1 MATRTTVRR
10 WRRNPSL
17 LAGAVILGLL
27 LVVAL
32 VAPLVLSG
40 SAETLTDNARLGPG
54 AEHLLGTDA
63 FGRDVLARALV
74 ATRLTLLMAAAATAA
89 SFVVGV
95 AIGALVHLAPGW
107 LRETCLRLIDS
118 AVAFPSLVLAL
129 VIAAVLGPGTGSAI
143 VAIAVAGVPGFA
155 RLTAN
160 LAATVADKDY
170 VLTARLL
177 GVPGP
182 RILGRHVLPNISGP
196 LLVLLSSS
204 FTLSL
209 LDISSL
215 SFVGLGVQSPQ
226 YDWGRLLNEAL
237 PSIFAQPSVVLA
249 PSIMLIVTGVG
260 AMLLGD
266 GVASLVDPR
275 TRGTAPAVTGAVDAA
290 GSAGPA
296 EESRALQAPDGAGAT
311 AGAEPDGLL
320 TVDGLTVRA
329 GDRTLVDDV
338 SFTIGA
344 GQIVGLVGE
353 SGSGK
358 STIAMAV
365 AGLLP
370 EGVRAH
376 ASRLAL
382 GDLDL
387 LGTPPER
394 RLATEIGIVYQDP
407 IGTFNPALRL
417 GTQLTEVARAHLGT
431 PRRQAT
437 RDMVRALADIH
448 VTEPERRLRQH
459 PHELSGGM
467 LQRASIA
474 SAMTTNPRL
483 LIADEPTT
491 ALDVTV
497 QAEVLRQFRRINR
510 EHGTAMLFISHDIGV
525 VGVLC
530 DTVLVLHGGRVVDR
544 TTGRDLRQGTVT
556 HPYTRALLAATPA
569 AVEAGGTLSAVRW
582 TADARSVDAPAA
594 DAPGVDAPS
603 ADAPG
608 VDAPAAGVLSADVP
622 SADVP
627 LADVPSADV
636 LSADAPVADVLTA
649 DLLGA
654 DASSAPTNRKPLTG
668 TPPKRKPHDGTPPNG
683 APAADPSDT
692 AAGRPPAAEG
702 SR

>member
-1 MATRTTVRR
+1 MATETTLRR

-40 SAETLTDNARLGPG
+40 SAETLTDDARLGPG

-74 ATRLTLLMAAAATAA
+74 ATRLTLLMAAAATAV
-89 SFVVGV
+89 SFVFGV

-129 VIAAVLGPGTGSAI
+129 VIAAVLGPGMGSAI

-177 GVPGP
+177 GVPGL

-237 PSIFAQPSVVLA
+237 PSIFAQPSVVFA

-275 TRGTAPAVTGAVDAA
+275 TRGKAPAPAKAADAA
-290 GSAGPA
+290 GPIVPA
-296 EESRALQAPDGAGAT
+296 PAPEAFQAWDGAGAAACT
-311 AGAEPDGLL
+311 EPDVGLL

-329 GDRTLVDDV
+329 GERTLVDDV

-344 GQIVGLVGE
+344 GQIIGLVGE

-370 EGVRAH
+370 EDVRAN

-417 GTQLTEVARAHLGT
+417 GTQLTEVARVHLGT
-431 PRRQAT
+431 PRRQAA
-437 RDMVRALADIH
+437 RDMVGALADIH

-474 SAMTTNPRL
+474 SAMTTKPRL

-530 DTVLVLHGGRVVDR
+530 DTVLVLHQGRVVDR
-544 TTGRDLRQGTVT
+544 TTGDDLRRGTVT

-582 TADARSVDAPAA
+582 TADAHPAQ
-594 DAPGVDAPS
+594 
-603 ADAPG
+603 
-608 VDAPAAGVLSADVP
+608 
-622 SADVP
+622 
-627 LADVPSADV
+627 
-636 LSADAPVADVLTA
+636 
-649 DLLGA
+649 
-654 DASSAPTNRKPLTG
+654 
-668 TPPKRKPHDGTPPNG
+668 PNG
-683 APAADPSDT
+683 SPSDDLSDKD
-692 AAGRPPAAEG
+692 ADRSPAAEG

>member
-1 MATRTTVRR
+1 MATDTTAHR

-17 LAGAVILGLL
+17 LSGAVILGLL
-27 LVVAL
+27 LLVAL
-32 VAPLVLSG
+32 VAPPLLSG
-40 SAETLTDNARLGPG
+40 SAETLTGDTRLGPG

-129 VIAAVLGPGTGSAI
+129 VIAAVLGPGTVSAI

-177 GVPGP
+177 GVPGL

-215 SFVGLGVQSPQ
+215 SFVGLGVQNPQ

-237 PSIFAQPSVVLA
+237 PSIFAQPSLVLA

-275 TRGTAPAVTGAVDAA
+275 TRGTAPAPAKTADPAGPLAPAQRGAAQAPQASGGAVAVA
-290 GSAGPA
+290 G
-296 EESRALQAPDGAGAT
+296 T
-311 AGAEPDGLL
+311 EPDGLL
-320 TVDGLTVRA
+320 TVAGLTVRA
-329 GDRTLVDDV
+329 GERTLVDDV

-370 EGVRAH
+370 EGVRAN

-417 GTQLTEVARAHLGT
+417 GTQLTEVARVHLGT
-431 PRRQAT
+431 PRRQAAQ
-437 RDMVRALADIH
+437 DMVRALADIH
-448 VTEPERRLRQH
+448 VTEPDRRLRQH

-544 TTGRDLRQGTVT
+544 TTGGDLRRGTVT

-582 TADARSVDAPAA
+582 TADAHAA
-594 DAPGVDAPS
+594 QPGGAPS
-603 ADAPG
+603 D
-608 VDAPAAGVLSADVP
+608 
-622 SADVP
+622 
-627 LADVPSADV
+627 
-636 LSADAPVADVLTA
+636 
-649 DLLGA
+649 DL
-654 DASSAPTNRKPLTG
+654 
-668 TPPKRKPHDGTPPNG
+668 
-683 APAADPSDT
+683 SDT
-692 AAGRPPAAEG
+692 AADRSPAAEG
-702 SR
+702 SH

>member
-1 MATRTTVRR
+1 MAADTSVRR
-10 WRRNPSL
+10 WLRNPSL
-17 LAGAVILGLL
+17 LSGAVILGLL

-32 VAPLVLSG
+32 VTPPLLRS

-54 AEHLLGTDA
+54 AGHLLGTDA

-160 LAATVADKDY
+160 LAATVADKEY

-177 GVPGP
+177 GVPGL

-215 SFVGLGVQSPQ
+215 SFVGLGVQNPQ

-237 PSIFAQPSVVLA
+237 PSIFAQPSLVLA

-275 TRGTAPAVTGAVDAA
+275 TRGTAPAPATAGDAA
-290 GSAGPA
+290 GGAAPA
-296 EESRALQAPDGAGAT
+296 DPAAPAVHA
-311 AGAEPDGLL
+311 APAQDGLL
-320 TVDGLTVRA
+320 TVAGLTVRA

-370 EGVRAH
+370 EGVRAN

-387 LGTPPER
+387 LAAPPAR

-417 GTQLTEVARAHLGT
+417 GAQLTEAARVHLGK
-431 PRRQAT
+431 PRRQAA

-530 DTVLVLHGGRVVDR
+530 DTVLVLHGGQVVDR
-544 TTGRDLRQGTVT
+544 TTGAALRRGTVT

-569 AVEAGGTLSAVRW
+569 AVEAGETLSAVRW
-582 TADARSVDAPAA
+582 TSGAPCAQPDGALSDDHSDDLSEKAA
-594 DAPGVDAPS
+594 D
-603 ADAPG
+603 
-608 VDAPAAGVLSADVP
+608 
-622 SADVP
+622 
-627 LADVPSADV
+627 
-636 LSADAPVADVLTA
+636 
-649 DLLGA
+649 
-654 DASSAPTNRKPLTG
+654 
-668 TPPKRKPHDGTPPNG
+668 
-683 APAADPSDT
+683 
-692 AAGRPPAAEG
+692 RPPAAEG

>member
-1 MATRTTVRR
+1 MSTEATVRR
-10 WRRNPSL
+10 WLRNPSL
-17 LAGAVILGLL
+17 LSGAVILGLL

-32 VAPLVLSG
+32 VAPPLLRG
-40 SAETLTDNARLGPG
+40 PAETLTGNARLGPG
-54 AEHLLGTDA
+54 AGHLLGTDA

-107 LRETCLRLIDS
+107 LRETCLRLVDS

-129 VIAAVLGPGTGSAI
+129 VIAAVLGPGTVSAI

-170 VLTARLL
+170 ILTARLL
-177 GVPGP
+177 GVPGL

-215 SFVGLGVQSPQ
+215 SFVGLGVQDPQ

-266 GVASLVDPR
+266 GVASLLDPR
-275 TRGTAPAVTGAVDAA
+275 TRGTAPAPTGRADAA
-290 GSAGPA
+290 GPA
-296 EESRALQAPDGAGAT
+296 DPAQAPRAFQASGGAGA
-311 AGAEPDGLL
+311 AAVMEPDGLL
-320 TVDGLTVRA
+320 TVAGLTVRA
-329 GDRTLVDDV
+329 GNRTLVDDV

-376 ASRLAL
+376 ASSLAL

-387 LGTPPER
+387 LGTPPQR
-394 RLATEIGIVYQDP
+394 RHATEIGIVYQDP

-417 GTQLTEVARAHLGT
+417 GIQLTEVARVHLRT
-431 PRRQAT
+431 PRRRAAQ
-437 RDMVRALADIH
+437 DMVRALADIH

-544 TTGRDLRQGTVT
+544 TTGGDLRRGTAT

-569 AVEAGGTLSAVRW
+569 AVEAGGTLNAVRW
-582 TADARSVDAPAA
+582 TADAHAA
-594 DAPGVDAPS
+594 QPSGAPS
-603 ADAPG
+603 DDLSDKPAD
-608 VDAPAAGVLSADVP
+608 
-622 SADVP
+622 
-627 LADVPSADV
+627 
-636 LSADAPVADVLTA
+636 
-649 DLLGA
+649 
-654 DASSAPTNRKPLTG
+654 
-668 TPPKRKPHDGTPPNG
+668 
-683 APAADPSDT
+683 
-692 AAGRPPAAEG
+692 RPPAAE
-702 SR
+702 RTR

>member
-1 MATRTTVRR
+1 MQQVVTVGLDGSPASLAAAR
-10 WRRNPSL
+10 WAADEAEKRKLTLRLLHAWPL
-17 LAGAVILGLL
+17 LA
-27 LVVAL
+27 
-32 VAPLVLSG
+32 P
-40 SAETLTDNARLGPG
+40 EPARLPSEIDQNYWAKRLVHTAQAELQTRHPG
-54 AEHLLGTDA
+54 LTVVGSLIAEDAHDALLH
-63 FGRDVLARALV
+63 
-74 ATRLTLLMAAAATAA
+74 AA
-89 SFVVGV
+89 SEV
-95 AIGALVHLAPGW
+95 
-107 LRETCLRLIDS
+107 
-118 AVAFPSLVLAL
+118 
-129 VIAAVLGPGTGSAI
+129 
-143 VAIAVAGVPGFA
+143 
-155 RLTAN
+155 
-160 LAATVADKDY
+160 
-170 VLTARLL
+170 
-177 GVPGP
+177 
-182 RILGRHVLPNISGP
+182 
-196 LLVLLSSS
+196 
-204 FTLSL
+204 
-209 LDISSL
+209 
-215 SFVGLGVQSPQ
+215 
-226 YDWGRLLNEAL
+226 
-237 PSIFAQPSVVLA
+237 
-249 PSIMLIVTGVG
+249 
-260 AMLLGD
+260 
-266 GVASLVDPR
+266 
-275 TRGTAPAVTGAVDAA
+275 
-290 GSAGPA
+290 
-296 EESRALQAPDGAGAT
+296 
-311 AGAEPDGLL
+311 
-320 TVDGLTVRA
+320 GLTVRA

-370 EGVRAH
+370 EGVRAN

-387 LGTPPER
+387 LAAPQAR

-417 GTQLTEVARAHLGT
+417 GAQLTEVARVHLGK
-431 PRRQAT
+431 PRRQAA

-544 TTGRDLRQGTVT
+544 TTGADLRRGTVT

-569 AVEAGGTLSAVRW
+569 AVEAGETLSAVRW
-582 TADARSVDAPAA
+582 TADAPCAQPDGALSDDLSDDLSDRLSDDLSDRAA
-594 DAPGVDAPS
+594 D
-603 ADAPG
+603 
-608 VDAPAAGVLSADVP
+608 
-622 SADVP
+622 
-627 LADVPSADV
+627 
-636 LSADAPVADVLTA
+636 
-649 DLLGA
+649 
-654 DASSAPTNRKPLTG
+654 
-668 TPPKRKPHDGTPPNG
+668 
-683 APAADPSDT
+683 
-692 AAGRPPAAEG
+692 RPPAAEG

>member
-1 MATRTTVRR
+1 MQ
-10 WRRNPSL
+10 N
-17 LAGAVILGLL
+17 
-27 LVVAL
+27 
-32 VAPLVLSG
+32 
-40 SAETLTDNARLGPG
+40 
-54 AEHLLGTDA
+54 
-63 FGRDVLARALV
+63 
-74 ATRLTLLMAAAATAA
+74 
-89 SFVVGV
+89 
-95 AIGALVHLAPGW
+95 
-107 LRETCLRLIDS
+107 
-118 AVAFPSLVLAL
+118 
-129 VIAAVLGPGTGSAI
+129 
-143 VAIAVAGVPGFA
+143 
-155 RLTAN
+155 
-160 LAATVADKDY
+160 
-170 VLTARLL
+170 
-177 GVPGP
+177 
-182 RILGRHVLPNISGP
+182 
-196 LLVLLSSS
+196 
-204 FTLSL
+204 
-209 LDISSL
+209 
-215 SFVGLGVQSPQ
+215 PQ

-275 TRGTAPAVTGAVDAA
+275 TRGTAPAPARTADAA
-290 GSAGPA
+290 VPA
-296 EESRALQAPDGAGAT
+296 APAQVTQVPQALQASGGAGAAAET
-311 AGAEPDGLL
+311 EPDGLL
-320 TVDGLTVRA
+320 TVAGLTVRA

-344 GQIVGLVGE
+344 GEIVGLVGE

-370 EGVRAH
+370 EGVRAN

-382 GDLDL
+382 DDLDL

-417 GTQLTEVARAHLGT
+417 GTQLTEVARVHLGT
-431 PRRQAT
+431 PRRQAAQ
-437 RDMVRALADIH
+437 DMVRALADIH

-544 TTGRDLRQGTVT
+544 TTGGDLRRGTVT

-569 AVEAGGTLSAVRW
+569 AVEAGGPLSTVRSTAGTLSTVRW
-582 TADARSVDAPAA
+582 TADA
-594 DAPGVDAPS
+594 PS
-603 ADAPG
+603 AQ
-608 VDAPAAGVLSADVP
+608 
-622 SADVP
+622 
-627 LADVPSADV
+627 
-636 LSADAPVADVLTA
+636 
-649 DLLGA
+649 
-654 DASSAPTNRKPLTG
+654 
-668 TPPKRKPHDGTPPNG
+668 PNG
-683 APAADPSDT
+683 APPPSPQPSGSPSDDLSDQV
-692 AAGRPPAAEG
+692 ADRPPAAEG

>member
-1 MATRTTVRR
+1 MATDATVRR

-17 LAGAVILGLL
+17 LSGAVILGLL

-32 VAPLVLSG
+32 VAPLLLSG
-40 SAETLTDNARLGPG
+40 SAETLTDDARLGPG

-89 SFVVGV
+89 SFVAGV

-129 VIAAVLGPGTGSAI
+129 VIAAVLGPGMGSAI

-177 GVPGP
+177 GVPGL

-215 SFVGLGVQSPQ
+215 SFVGLGVQNPQ

-275 TRGTAPAVTGAVDAA
+275 TRGTAPAPAKTAEA
-290 GSAGPA
+290 AGPA
-296 EESRALQAPDGAGAT
+296 APAQDGAAQASLASGGAGAAT
-311 AGAEPDGLL
+311 GTGQDGLL
-320 TVDGLTVRA
+320 TVAGLTVRA

-370 EGVRAH
+370 EGVRAN

-417 GTQLTEVARAHLGT
+417 GTQLTEVARVHLGT
-431 PRRQAT
+431 PRRQAAQ
-437 RDMVRALADIH
+437 DMVRALADIH
-448 VTEPERRLRQH
+448 VTEPDRRLRQH

-544 TTGRDLRQGTVT
+544 TTGGDLRRGTVT

-582 TADARSVDAPAA
+582 TADAHAAQPSGAPSDDLSDKAA
-594 DAPGVDAPS
+594 D
-603 ADAPG
+603 
-608 VDAPAAGVLSADVP
+608 
-622 SADVP
+622 
-627 LADVPSADV
+627 
-636 LSADAPVADVLTA
+636 
-649 DLLGA
+649 
-654 DASSAPTNRKPLTG
+654 
-668 TPPKRKPHDGTPPNG
+668 
-683 APAADPSDT
+683 
-692 AAGRPPAAEG
+692 RPPAAEG

>member
-1 MATRTTVRR
+1 MATDTTVRR

-27 LVVAL
+27 VVVAL
-32 VAPLVLSG
+32 VAPPLLSG
-40 SAETLTDNARLGPG
+40 SAETLTDDARLGPG

-89 SFVVGV
+89 SFVVGI
-95 AIGALVHLAPGW
+95 AIGALVHLAPRW

-182 RILGRHVLPNISGP
+182 RILTRHVLPNISGP

-275 TRGTAPAVTGAVDAA
+275 TRGTAPAATGATGAADAA
-290 GSAGPA
+290 APA
-296 EESRALQAPDGAGAT
+296 TPAKESRAVRAPDGAGAT
-311 AGAEPDGLL
+311 AGTEPDGLL

-344 GQIVGLVGE
+344 GRIVGLVGE

-387 LGTPPER
+387 LGTPPGR

-417 GTQLTEVARAHLGT
+417 GAQLTEVARTHLGT
-431 PRRQAT
+431 SRRQAR
-437 RDMVRALADIH
+437 RDMARALADIH

-544 TTGRDLRQGTVT
+544 TTGADLRRGTVT

-569 AVEAGGTLSAVRW
+569 AVEAGATLSAVRW
-582 TADARSVDAPAA
+582 TADDTTPAQPDGAPL
-594 DAPGVDAPS
+594 DGT
-603 ADAPG
+603 
-608 VDAPAAGVLSADVP
+608 
-622 SADVP
+622 P
-627 LADVPSADV
+627 LD
-636 LSADAPVADVLTA
+636 
-649 DLLGA
+649 G
-654 DASSAPTNRKPLTG
+654 KPLDG
-668 TPPKRKPHDGTPPNG
+668 KPLDGTPPDGVSLDG
-683 APAADPSDT
+683 APSRGTQPGKAPLAAMPLDAAPLDGMPPHGTPPDDLSDT

>member
-1 MATRTTVRR
+1 MATDPTVRR
-10 WRRNPSL
+10 WHRNPSL
-17 LAGAVILGLL
+17 LSGAVILGLL

-32 VAPLVLSG
+32 VAPLLLSG
-40 SAETLTDNARLGPG
+40 SAETLTGDARLGPG
-54 AEHLLGTDA
+54 AGHLLGTDA

-129 VIAAVLGPGTGSAI
+129 VIAAVLGPGTVSAI

-215 SFVGLGVQSPQ
+215 SFVGLGVQNPQ

-237 PSIFAQPSVVLA
+237 PSIFAQPSLVLA

-275 TRGTAPAVTGAVDAA
+275 TRGAAPASAKTPNA
-290 GSAGPA
+290 AGPA
-296 EESRALQAPDGAGAT
+296 APAQVPQASGGAGT
-311 AGAEPDGLL
+311 AAGMEPDGLL
-320 TVDGLTVRA
+320 TVAGLTVRA

-344 GQIVGLVGE
+344 GRIVGLVGE

-358 STIAMAV
+358 STIAMAI

-370 EGVRAH
+370 EGVRAN
-376 ASRLAL
+376 ASHLAL

-394 RLATEIGIVYQDP
+394 RLATEIGVVYQDP

-417 GTQLTEVARAHLGT
+417 GTQLTEVARVHLGT
-431 PRRQAT
+431 PRRQAAQ
-437 RDMVRALADIH
+437 DMVRSLAEIH

-544 TTGRDLRQGTVT
+544 TTGGDLRRGTVT

-569 AVEAGGTLSAVRW
+569 AVEAGGTLNAVRW
-582 TADARSVDAPAA
+582 TAHAHAAQPSGAPPDDLSDKAA
-594 DAPGVDAPS
+594 D
-603 ADAPG
+603 
-608 VDAPAAGVLSADVP
+608 
-622 SADVP
+622 
-627 LADVPSADV
+627 
-636 LSADAPVADVLTA
+636 
-649 DLLGA
+649 
-654 DASSAPTNRKPLTG
+654 
-668 TPPKRKPHDGTPPNG
+668 
-683 APAADPSDT
+683 
-692 AAGRPPAAEG
+692 RPPAAEG

>member
-1 MATRTTVRR
+1 MATDTAVRQ

-17 LAGAVILGLL
+17 LSGAAILGLL
-27 LVVAL
+27 IVVAL
-32 VAPLVLSG
+32 VAPPLLSG
-40 SAETLTDNARLGPG
+40 SAETLTDDARLGPG
-54 AEHLLGTDA
+54 AGHLLGTDA

-177 GVPGP
+177 GVPGL

-237 PSIFAQPSVVLA
+237 PSIFAQPSIVLA

-275 TRGTAPAVTGAVDAA
+275 TRGTAPAPARTADAA
-290 GSAGPA
+290 GPA
-296 EESRALQAPDGAGAT
+296 APAQDGAAQAPQALQASGGAGAASGT
-311 AGAEPDGLL
+311 EPDGLL
-320 TVDGLTVRA
+320 TVAGLTVRA

-370 EGVRAH
+370 EGVRAN

-417 GTQLTEVARAHLGT
+417 GTQLTEVARVHLGT
-431 PRRQAT
+431 PRRQAAQ
-437 RDMVRALADIH
+437 DMVRALADIH
-448 VTEPERRLRQH
+448 VTEPGRRLRQH

-544 TTGRDLRQGTVT
+544 TTGGDLRRGTVT

-582 TADARSVDAPAA
+582 TADADAAQPS
-594 DAPGVDAPS
+594 GAPS
-603 ADAPG
+603 D
-608 VDAPAAGVLSADVP
+608 
-622 SADVP
+622 
-627 LADVPSADV
+627 
-636 LSADAPVADVLTA
+636 
-649 DLLGA
+649 DL
-654 DASSAPTNRKPLTG
+654 
-668 TPPKRKPHDGTPPNG
+668 
-683 APAADPSDT
+683 SDT
-692 AAGRPPAAEG
+692 AADRPPAAEG

>member
-1 MATRTTVRR
+1 MATDASVRP

-17 LAGAVILGLL
+17 LSGAVILGLL

-32 VAPLVLSG
+32 VAPPLLSG
-40 SAETLTDNARLGPG
+40 SAETLTDDARLGPG
-54 AEHLLGTDA
+54 ADHLLGTDA

-95 AIGALVHLAPGW
+95 ALGALVHLAPGW

-129 VIAAVLGPGTGSAI
+129 VIAAVLGPGMGSAI

-177 GVPGP
+177 GVPGL

-237 PSIFAQPSVVLA
+237 PSIFAQPSLVLA
-249 PSIMLIVTGVG
+249 PSIMLIITGVG

-275 TRGTAPAVTGAVDAA
+275 TRGTAPAPVKTADAA
-290 GSAGPA
+290 GPA
-296 EESRALQAPDGAGAT
+296 APAQALQASGGAGAA
-311 AGAEPDGLL
+311 AGTEPDGLL
-320 TVDGLTVRA
+320 TVAGLTVRA

-417 GTQLTEVARAHLGT
+417 GTQLTEVARVHLGT
-431 PRRQAT
+431 PRRQAAQ
-437 RDMVRALADIH
+437 DMVRALADIH
-448 VTEPERRLRQH
+448 VTEPDRRLRQH

-544 TTGRDLRQGTVT
+544 TTGGDLRRGTVT

-582 TADARSVDAPAA
+582 TADAHEVQPSGAPSDDLSDKAA
-594 DAPGVDAPS
+594 D
-603 ADAPG
+603 
-608 VDAPAAGVLSADVP
+608 
-622 SADVP
+622 
-627 LADVPSADV
+627 
-636 LSADAPVADVLTA
+636 
-649 DLLGA
+649 
-654 DASSAPTNRKPLTG
+654 
-668 TPPKRKPHDGTPPNG
+668 
-683 APAADPSDT
+683 
-692 AAGRPPAAEG
+692 RPPAAEG

>member
-1 MATRTTVRR
+1 MATDTTAHR

-17 LAGAVILGLL
+17 LSGAVILGLL
-27 LVVAL
+27 LLVAL
-32 VAPLVLSG
+32 VAPPLLSG
-40 SAETLTDNARLGPG
+40 SAETLTGDTRLGPG

-129 VIAAVLGPGTGSAI
+129 VIAAVLGPGTVSAI

-177 GVPGP
+177 GVPGL

-215 SFVGLGVQSPQ
+215 SFVGLGVQNPQ

-237 PSIFAQPSVVLA
+237 PSIFAQPSLVLA

-275 TRGTAPAVTGAVDAA
+275 IRGTAPAPAKTADPAGPLAPAQHGAAQEPQASGGAVTVA
-290 GSAGPA
+290 G
-296 EESRALQAPDGAGAT
+296 T
-311 AGAEPDGLL
+311 EPDGLL
-320 TVDGLTVRA
+320 TVAGLTVRA
-329 GDRTLVDDV
+329 GERTLVDDV

-370 EGVRAH
+370 EGVRAN

-417 GTQLTEVARAHLGT
+417 GTQLTEVARVHLGT
-431 PRRQAT
+431 PRRQAAQ
-437 RDMVRALADIH
+437 DMVRALADIH
-448 VTEPERRLRQH
+448 VTEPDRRLRQH

-544 TTGRDLRQGTVT
+544 TTGGDLRRGTVT

-582 TADARSVDAPAA
+582 TADAHAA
-594 DAPGVDAPS
+594 QPGGAPS
-603 ADAPG
+603 D
-608 VDAPAAGVLSADVP
+608 
-622 SADVP
+622 
-627 LADVPSADV
+627 
-636 LSADAPVADVLTA
+636 
-649 DLLGA
+649 DL
-654 DASSAPTNRKPLTG
+654 
-668 TPPKRKPHDGTPPNG
+668 
-683 APAADPSDT
+683 SDT
-692 AAGRPPAAEG
+692 AADRSPAAEG
-702 SR
+702 SH

>member
-1 MATRTTVRR
+1 MATDATVRR
-10 WRRNPSL
+10 RRRNPSL
-17 LAGAVILGLL
+17 MAGAVILGLL

-32 VAPLVLSG
+32 VAPPLLSG
-40 SAETLTDNARLGPG
+40 SAETLTGNARLGPS

-89 SFVVGV
+89 SFIVGV

-107 LRETCLRLIDS
+107 LREICLRLIDS

-143 VAIAVAGVPGFA
+143 AAIAVAGVPGFA

-177 GVPGP
+177 GVPGL

-196 LLVLLSSS
+196 LLVLLGSS

-237 PSIFAQPSVVLA
+237 PSIFAQPSVVLG

-266 GVASLVDPR
+266 GVAALVDPR
-275 TRGTAPAVTGAVDAA
+275 TRGTAPAPAKTADAA
-290 GSAGPA
+290 GPA
-296 EESRALQAPDGAGAT
+296 APAAPAQASQVVQASGGAGAA
-311 AGAEPDGLL
+311 AGTEPDGLL
-320 TVDGLTVRA
+320 TLAGLTVRA

-344 GQIVGLVGE
+344 GRIVGLVGE

-370 EGVRAH
+370 DGLRAN

-387 LGTPPER
+387 LGAPPER

-417 GTQLTEVARAHLGT
+417 GTQLTEVARVHLGT
-431 PRRQAT
+431 PRRRAAQ
-437 RDMVRALADIH
+437 DMVRALADIH

-544 TTGRDLRQGTVT
+544 TTGDDLRRGTVT

-582 TADARSVDAPAA
+582 TADEHAA
-594 DAPGVDAPS
+594 Q
-603 ADAPG
+603 
-608 VDAPAAGVLSADVP
+608 
-622 SADVP
+622 
-627 LADVPSADV
+627 
-636 LSADAPVADVLTA
+636 
-649 DLLGA
+649 
-654 DASSAPTNRKPLTG
+654 
-668 TPPKRKPHDGTPPNG
+668 PNG
-683 APAADPSDT
+683 APSHDLSDKAAD
-692 AAGRPPAAEG
+692 RPPAAEG

>member
-1 MATRTTVRR
+1 MATDTTVRR
-10 WRRNPSL
+10 RRRNPSL

-27 LVVAL
+27 VVVAL
-32 VAPLVLSG
+32 VAPLLLSG
-40 SAETLTDNARLGPG
+40 SAETLTDDARLGPG

-177 GVPGP
+177 GVPGL

-196 LLVLLSSS
+196 LLVLLGSS

-275 TRGTAPAVTGAVDAA
+275 TRGAAPAPARMAGA
-290 GSAGPA
+290 AGPA
-296 EESRALQAPDGAGAT
+296 DPAQDGAAQASSASGGAGAA
-311 AGAEPDGLL
+311 AGTESDGLL
-320 TVDGLTVRA
+320 TVAGLTVRA

-344 GQIVGLVGE
+344 GRIVGLVGE

-370 EGVRAH
+370 DGLQAN

-387 LGTPPER
+387 LGTAPER
-394 RLATEIGIVYQDP
+394 RLATEVGIVYQDP

-417 GTQLTEVARAHLGT
+417 GTQLTEVTRVHLGT
-431 PRRQAT
+431 PRRRAAQ
-437 RDMVRALADIH
+437 DMVRALADIH

-544 TTGRDLRQGTVT
+544 TTGDDLRRGTVT

-582 TADARSVDAPAA
+582 TADAHAAQPSGAPSYDLSDKAA
-594 DAPGVDAPS
+594 D
-603 ADAPG
+603 
-608 VDAPAAGVLSADVP
+608 
-622 SADVP
+622 
-627 LADVPSADV
+627 
-636 LSADAPVADVLTA
+636 
-649 DLLGA
+649 
-654 DASSAPTNRKPLTG
+654 
-668 TPPKRKPHDGTPPNG
+668 
-683 APAADPSDT
+683 
-692 AAGRPPAAEG
+692 RPPAAEG

>member
-1 MATRTTVRR
+1 MATDTTVRPPAPG

-17 LAGAVILGLL
+17 LSGAVILGLL

-32 VAPLVLSG
+32 VAPPLLSG
-40 SAETLTDNARLGPG
+40 SAETLTDDARLGPG

-74 ATRLTLLMAAAATAA
+74 ATRLTLLMAAVATAA
-89 SFVVGV
+89 SFVAGV

-129 VIAAVLGPGTGSAI
+129 VIAAVLGPGTVSAI

-209 LDISSL
+209 LDLSSL

-275 TRGTAPAVTGAVDAA
+275 TRGTTRDTTPAPPKTAEAAAPAAQDGAV
-290 GSAGPA
+290 
-296 EESRALQAPDGAGAT
+296 QAPLASGGAGA
-311 AGAEPDGLL
+311 AADAQPDGLL
-320 TVDGLTVRA
+320 TVAGLTVRA

-370 EGVRAH
+370 EGVRVD

-417 GTQLTEVARAHLGT
+417 GTQLTEVARVHLGT
-431 PRRQAT
+431 PRRQAAQ
-437 RDMVRALADIH
+437 DMVRALADIH
-448 VTEPERRLRQH
+448 VTEPDRRLRQH

-544 TTGRDLRQGTVT
+544 TTGADLRRGTVT

-569 AVEAGGTLSAVRW
+569 VVEAGGTLSAVRW
-582 TADARSVDAPAA
+582 TADAHAAQPSGEPSPSDDLSDKAA
-594 DAPGVDAPS
+594 D
-603 ADAPG
+603 
-608 VDAPAAGVLSADVP
+608 
-622 SADVP
+622 
-627 LADVPSADV
+627 
-636 LSADAPVADVLTA
+636 
-649 DLLGA
+649 
-654 DASSAPTNRKPLTG
+654 
-668 TPPKRKPHDGTPPNG
+668 
-683 APAADPSDT
+683 
-692 AAGRPPAAEG
+692 RPPAAEG

>member
-1 MATRTTVRR
+1 MATDTTVRR

-17 LAGAVILGLL
+17 LSGAVILGLL

-32 VAPLVLSG
+32 VAPLLLSG
-40 SAETLTDNARLGPG
+40 SAETLTDDARLGPG
-54 AEHLLGTDA
+54 AAHLLGTDA

-95 AIGALVHLAPGW
+95 ALGALVHLAPGW
-107 LRETCLRLIDS
+107 LRETSLRLIDS

-177 GVPGP
+177 GVPGL

-215 SFVGLGVQSPQ
+215 SFVGLGVQNPQ

-237 PSIFAQPSVVLA
+237 PSIFAQPSLVLA

-275 TRGTAPAVTGAVDAA
+275 TRGTAPASTGTADTADTAA
-290 GSAGPA
+290 TAAPV
-296 EESRALQAPDGAGAT
+296 RALQASGVTGAGAG
-311 AGAEPDGLL
+311 AGAGTEPDGLL
-320 TVDGLTVRA
+320 TVAGLTVRA

-344 GQIVGLVGE
+344 GRIVGLVGE

-370 EGVRAH
+370 EGVRAN
-376 ASRLAL
+376 AARLSL
-382 GDLDL
+382 DDLDL

-417 GTQLTEVARAHLGT
+417 GTQLTEVARVHQGT
-431 PRRQAT
+431 PRRQAA

-544 TTGRDLRQGTVT
+544 TTGADLRRGTVT

-582 TADARSVDAPAA
+582 AA
-594 DAPGVDAPS
+594 DAQ
-603 ADAPG
+603 
-608 VDAPAAGVLSADVP
+608 AAQP
-622 SADVP
+622 
-627 LADVPSADV
+627 
-636 LSADAPVADVLTA
+636 
-649 DLLGA
+649 
-654 DASSAPTNRKPLTG
+654 NQ
-668 TPPKRKPHDGTPPNG
+668 TPPDDLFDK
-683 APAADPSDT
+683 AAD
-692 AAGRPPAAEG
+692 RPPAAEG

>member
-1 MATRTTVRR
+1 MATDTTARR
-10 WRRNPSL
+10 RRRNPSL
-17 LAGAVILGLL
+17 LSGAVILGLL

-32 VAPLVLSG
+32 VAPPLLSG
-40 SAETLTDNARLGPG
+40 SAETLTDDARLGPG
-54 AEHLLGTDA
+54 AGHLLGTDA

-74 ATRLTLLMAAAATAA
+74 ATRLTLFMAAVATAA

-129 VIAAVLGPGTGSAI
+129 VIAAVLGPGTVSAI

-177 GVPGP
+177 GVPGL

-237 PSIFAQPSVVLA
+237 PSIFAQPSLVLA

-275 TRGTAPAVTGAVDAA
+275 TRGAAPAPAGTADAA
-290 GSAGPA
+290 VPAAPAPAPAHQALQASGGAGPA
-296 EESRALQAPDGAGAT
+296 AGT
-311 AGAEPDGLL
+311 EPDGLL
-320 TVDGLTVRA
+320 TVAGLTVRA

-370 EGVRAH
+370 EGVRAN

-387 LGTPPER
+387 LGTPPEQ

-417 GTQLTEVARAHLGT
+417 GTQLTEVARVHLGT
-431 PRRQAT
+431 PRRQAA

-448 VTEPERRLRQH
+448 VTEPDRRLRQH

-544 TTGRDLRQGTVT
+544 TTGGDLRRGTVT

-569 AVEAGGTLSAVRW
+569 AVEAGETLSAVRW
-582 TADARSVDAPAA
+582 TADAHAAQPSGAPSDDLFDKAA
-594 DAPGVDAPS
+594 D
-603 ADAPG
+603 
-608 VDAPAAGVLSADVP
+608 
-622 SADVP
+622 
-627 LADVPSADV
+627 
-636 LSADAPVADVLTA
+636 
-649 DLLGA
+649 
-654 DASSAPTNRKPLTG
+654 
-668 TPPKRKPHDGTPPNG
+668 
-683 APAADPSDT
+683 
-692 AAGRPPAAEG
+692 RPPAAEG

>member
-1 MATRTTVRR
+1 MATDTTARR

-17 LAGAVILGLL
+17 LSGAVILGLL
-27 LVVAL
+27 LLVAL
-32 VAPLVLSG
+32 VAPPLLSG
-40 SAETLTDNARLGPG
+40 SAETLTGDTRLGPG
-54 AEHLLGTDA
+54 AQHLLGTDA

-89 SFVVGV
+89 SFVLGV

-129 VIAAVLGPGTGSAI
+129 VIAAVLGPGMGSAI

-177 GVPGP
+177 GVPGL

-215 SFVGLGVQSPQ
+215 SFVGLGVQNPQ

-237 PSIFAQPSVVLA
+237 PSIFAQPSLVLA

-275 TRGTAPAVTGAVDAA
+275 TRGTAPAPARTADPAGPGAPAQDGAV
-290 GSAGPA
+290 
-296 EESRALQAPDGAGAT
+296 QAPQAPGGAVAV
-311 AGAEPDGLL
+311 AGTEPDGLL
-320 TVDGLTVRA
+320 TVAGLTVRA
-329 GDRTLVDDV
+329 GERTLVDDV

-370 EGVRAH
+370 EGVQAN

-387 LGTPPER
+387 LATPPER
-394 RLATEIGIVYQDP
+394 RLATDIGIVYQDP

-417 GTQLTEVARAHLGT
+417 GTQLTEVARVHLGT
-431 PRRQAT
+431 PRRQAAQ
-437 RDMVRALADIH
+437 DMVRALADIH
-448 VTEPERRLRQH
+448 VTEPDRRLRQH

-544 TTGRDLRQGTVT
+544 TTGGDLRRGTVT

-582 TADARSVDAPAA
+582 TAGAHVAQ
-594 DAPGVDAPS
+594 PG
-603 ADAPG
+603 
-608 VDAPAAGVLSADVP
+608 
-622 SADVP
+622 
-627 LADVPSADV
+627 
-636 LSADAPVADVLTA
+636 
-649 DLLGA
+649 
-654 DASSAPTNRKPLTG
+654 G
-668 TPPKRKPHDGTPPNG
+668 TPSDDH
-683 APAADPSDT
+683 SDT
-692 AAGRPPAAEG
+692 PADRSPAAEG
-702 SR
+702 SH

>member
-1 MATRTTVRR
+1 MATDATVRR
-10 WRRNPSL
+10 RRRNPSL
-17 LAGAVILGLL
+17 LSGAVIVGLL

-32 VAPLVLSG
+32 VAPPLLSG
-40 SAETLTDNARLGPG
+40 SAETLTGDARLGPG
-54 AEHLLGTDA
+54 AGHLLGTDA

-95 AIGALVHLAPGW
+95 AIGTLVHLAPGW

-129 VIAAVLGPGTGSAI
+129 VIAAVLGPGTVPAI

-177 GVPGP
+177 GVPGL

-215 SFVGLGVQSPQ
+215 SFVGLGVQNPQ

-275 TRGTAPAVTGAVDAA
+275 TRGTAPASTGTADAA
-290 GSAGPA
+290 GPA
-296 EESRALQAPDGAGAT
+296 DPAQAPRALQAPGGAGT
-311 AGAEPDGLL
+311 AADTETDGLL
-320 TVDGLTVRA
+320 TVAGLTVRA

-370 EGVRAH
+370 EGVRAN

-407 IGTFNPALRL
+407 IGTFNPALKL
-417 GTQLTEVARAHLGT
+417 GTQLTEVARVHLRT
-431 PRRQAT
+431 PRRRAAQ
-437 RDMVRALADIH
+437 DMVRALADIH

-510 EHGTAMLFISHDIGV
+510 EHDTAMLFISHDIGV

-544 TTGRDLRQGTVT
+544 TTGGDLRRGTVT

-582 TADARSVDAPAA
+582 TADAHAA
-594 DAPGVDAPS
+594 QP
-603 ADAPG
+603 
-608 VDAPAAGVLSADVP
+608 
-622 SADVP
+622 
-627 LADVPSADV
+627 
-636 LSADAPVADVLTA
+636 
-649 DLLGA
+649 
-654 DASSAPTNRKPLTG
+654 NG
-668 TPPKRKPHDGTPPNG
+668 TPPDDLSDK
-683 APAADPSDT
+683 AAD
-692 AAGRPPAAEG
+692 RPPAAEG

>member
-1 MATRTTVRR
+1 MATDTTARR

-17 LAGAVILGLL
+17 LSGAVILGLL
-27 LVVAL
+27 LLVAL
-32 VAPLVLSG
+32 VTPPLLSG
-40 SAETLTDNARLGPG
+40 SAETLTGDTRLGPG

-107 LRETCLRLIDS
+107 LREICLRLIDS

-129 VIAAVLGPGTGSAI
+129 VIAAVLGPGMGSAI

-177 GVPGP
+177 GVPGL

-215 SFVGLGVQSPQ
+215 SFVGLGVQNPQ

-237 PSIFAQPSVVLA
+237 PSIFAQPSLVLA

-275 TRGTAPAVTGAVDAA
+275 TRGTAPAPARTADPAGPFAPAQHGAAQAPQASGGAVAVA
-290 GSAGPA
+290 G
-296 EESRALQAPDGAGAT
+296 T
-311 AGAEPDGLL
+311 EPDGLL
-320 TVDGLTVRA
+320 TVAGLTVRA
-329 GDRTLVDDV
+329 GERTLVDDV

-370 EGVRAH
+370 EGVRAN

-417 GTQLTEVARAHLGT
+417 GTQLTEVARVHLGT
-431 PRRQAT
+431 PRRQAAQ
-437 RDMVRALADIH
+437 DMVRALADIH
-448 VTEPERRLRQH
+448 VTEPDRRLRQH

-544 TTGRDLRQGTVT
+544 TTGDDLRRGTVT

-582 TADARSVDAPAA
+582 TADAHAAQPGGAPSDDLSATAA
-594 DAPGVDAPS
+594 DRS
-603 ADAPG
+603 
-608 VDAPAAGVLSADVP
+608 
-622 SADVP
+622 
-627 LADVPSADV
+627 
-636 LSADAPVADVLTA
+636 
-649 DLLGA
+649 
-654 DASSAPTNRKPLTG
+654 
-668 TPPKRKPHDGTPPNG
+668 
-683 APAADPSDT
+683 
-692 AAGRPPAAEG
+692 PAAEG
-702 SR
+702 SH

>member
-1 MATRTTVRR
+1 MATDTTVRR

-17 LAGAVILGLL
+17 TAGAVILGLL
-27 LVVAL
+27 LLVAL
-32 VAPLVLSG
+32 VAPPLLSG
-40 SAETLTDNARLGPG
+40 PAETLTGDTRLGPG
-54 AEHLLGTDA
+54 AGHLLGTDA

-74 ATRLTLLMAAAATAA
+74 ATRLTLLMAAAATAV

-129 VIAAVLGPGTGSAI
+129 VIAAVLGPGTMSAI

-177 GVPGP
+177 GVPGL

-237 PSIFAQPSVVLA
+237 PSIFAQPSLVLA

-275 TRGTAPAVTGAVDAA
+275 TRGTAPAPAKSADTAGQAVPAQQGRTPAPASDGAAAA
-290 GSAGPA
+290 G
-296 EESRALQAPDGAGAT
+296 PD
-311 AGAEPDGLL
+311 PDGLL

-370 EGVRAH
+370 EGVRAN
-376 ASRLAL
+376 AARLAL
-382 GDLDL
+382 DDLDL
-387 LGTPPER
+387 LAAPPER

-417 GTQLTEVARAHLGT
+417 GTQLTEVTRVHQGT
-431 PRRQAT
+431 TKRQAAQ
-437 RDMVRALADIH
+437 DMVRALADIR

-474 SAMTTNPRL
+474 SATTTNPRL

-544 TTGRDLRQGTVT
+544 TTGADLRRGTVT

-582 TADARSVDAPAA
+582 NADAHAAP
-594 DAPGVDAPS
+594 PG
-603 ADAPG
+603 
-608 VDAPAAGVLSADVP
+608 
-622 SADVP
+622 
-627 LADVPSADV
+627 
-636 LSADAPVADVLTA
+636 
-649 DLLGA
+649 
-654 DASSAPTNRKPLTG
+654 
-668 TPPKRKPHDGTPPNG
+668 G
-683 APAADPSDT
+683 APADDCDPTDT
-692 AAGRPPAAEG
+692 AADRSPAAEG
-702 SR
+702 SH

>member
-1 MATRTTVRR
+1 MATDTTVRR

-17 LAGAVILGLL
+17 LSGAVILGLL
-27 LVVAL
+27 LLIAL
-32 VAPLVLSG
+32 VAPPLLSG
-40 SAETLTDNARLGPG
+40 SAETLTDDTRLGPG
-54 AEHLLGTDA
+54 AEYLLGTDA

-74 ATRLTLLMAAAATAA
+74 ATRLTLLMAAAATAI

-95 AIGALVHLAPGW
+95 AIGAMIQLAPGW

-129 VIAAVLGPGTGSAI
+129 VIAAVLGPGMGSAI

-177 GVPGP
+177 GVPGL
-182 RILGRHVLPNISGP
+182 RILVRHLLPNISGP

-215 SFVGLGVQSPQ
+215 SFVGLGVQTPQ

-237 PSIFAQPSVVLA
+237 PSIFAQPSLVLA
-249 PSIMLIVTGVG
+249 PSIMLMVSGVG

-275 TRGTAPAVTGAVDAA
+275 TRAKAPAAA
-290 GSAGPA
+290 KTAAAGPA
-296 EESRALQAPDGAGAT
+296 TPAQAPEAFQAWGGAA
-311 AGAEPDGLL
+311 ADMEPDGLL
-320 TVDGLTVRA
+320 TVAGLTVRA
-329 GDRTLVDDV
+329 GDRKLVDDV

-370 EGVRAH
+370 EGVRAN

-417 GTQLTEVARAHLGT
+417 GTQLTEVARTHLGT
-431 PRRQAT
+431 PRRQAAQ
-437 RDMVRALADIH
+437 DMVNALADIH

-544 TTGRDLRQGTVT
+544 TTGADLRRGTVT

-582 TADARSVDAPAA
+582 TADAYAAQPSGAPSDDLSDKAA
-594 DAPGVDAPS
+594 D
-603 ADAPG
+603 
-608 VDAPAAGVLSADVP
+608 
-622 SADVP
+622 
-627 LADVPSADV
+627 
-636 LSADAPVADVLTA
+636 
-649 DLLGA
+649 
-654 DASSAPTNRKPLTG
+654 
-668 TPPKRKPHDGTPPNG
+668 
-683 APAADPSDT
+683 
-692 AAGRPPAAEG
+692 RPPAAEG

>member
-1 MATRTTVRR
+1 MATDTTVRR

-17 LAGAVILGLL
+17 LSGAVILGLL

-32 VAPLVLSG
+32 VAPLLLSG
-40 SAETLTDNARLGPG
+40 SAETLTDDARLGPD

-95 AIGALVHLAPGW
+95 ALGALVHLAPGW
-107 LRETCLRLIDS
+107 LRETSLRLIDS

-177 GVPGP
+177 GVPGL

-215 SFVGLGVQSPQ
+215 SFVGLGVQNPQ

-237 PSIFAQPSVVLA
+237 PSIFAQPSLVLA

-275 TRGTAPAVTGAVDAA
+275 TRGTAPASTGTADTADTADTAA
-290 GSAGPA
+290 TAAPA
-296 EESRALQAPDGAGAT
+296 RALQASGVTGAGAG
-311 AGAEPDGLL
+311 AGTEPDGLL
-320 TVDGLTVRA
+320 NVAGLTVRA

-344 GQIVGLVGE
+344 GRIVGLVGE

-370 EGVRAH
+370 EGVRAN
-376 ASRLAL
+376 AARLSL
-382 GDLDL
+382 DDLDL

-417 GTQLTEVARAHLGT
+417 GTQLTEVARVHQGT
-431 PRRQAT
+431 PRRQAA

-544 TTGRDLRQGTVT
+544 TTGADLRRGTVT

-582 TADARSVDAPAA
+582 AA
-594 DAPGVDAPS
+594 DAQ
-603 ADAPG
+603 
-608 VDAPAAGVLSADVP
+608 AAQP
-622 SADVP
+622 
-627 LADVPSADV
+627 
-636 LSADAPVADVLTA
+636 
-649 DLLGA
+649 
-654 DASSAPTNRKPLTG
+654 NQ
-668 TPPKRKPHDGTPPNG
+668 TPPDDLFDK
-683 APAADPSDT
+683 AAD
-692 AAGRPPAAEG
+692 RPPAAEG

>member
-1 MATRTTVRR
+1 MATETTVRR

-32 VAPLVLSG
+32 VAPLLLSG
-40 SAETLTDNARLGPG
+40 SAETLTDDTRLGPG
-54 AEHLLGTDA
+54 AGHLLGTDA

-74 ATRLTLLMAAAATAA
+74 ATRLTLLMAAAATAV

-129 VIAAVLGPGTGSAI
+129 VIAAVLGPGTVSAI
-143 VAIAVAGVPGFA
+143 TAIAVAGVPGFA

-177 GVPGP
+177 GVPGL

-275 TRGTAPAVTGAVDAA
+275 TRGAAPAPAKTEDAA
-290 GSAGPA
+290 GPA
-296 EESRALQAPDGAGAT
+296 PEALQAAGGAGT
-311 AGAEPDGLL
+311 APGTERDGLL
-320 TVDGLTVRA
+320 TVAGLTVRA
-329 GDRTLVDDV
+329 GERTLVDDV
-338 SFTIGA
+338 SFSIGA
-344 GQIVGLVGE
+344 GQIIGLVGE

-370 EGVRAH
+370 QNVRAN
-376 ASRLAL
+376 ASCLTL

-417 GTQLTEVARAHLGT
+417 GTQLTEVARVHVGT
-431 PRRQAT
+431 PRRQAA
-437 RDMVRALADIH
+437 RDMVGALADIH

-474 SAMTTNPRL
+474 SAMTTKPRL

-530 DTVLVLHGGRVVDR
+530 DTVLVLHEGRVVDR
-544 TTGRDLRQGTVT
+544 TTGDDLRRGTVT

-582 TADARSVDAPAA
+582 TADAHAA
-594 DAPGVDAPS
+594 RPS
-603 ADAPG
+603 G
-608 VDAPAAGVLSADVP
+608 S
-622 SADVP
+622 
-627 LADVPSADV
+627 
-636 LSADAPVADVLTA
+636 
-649 DLLGA
+649 
-654 DASSAPTNRKPLTG
+654 
-668 TPPKRKPHDGTPPNG
+668 
-683 APAADPSDT
+683 PSDDL
-692 AAGRPPAAEG
+692 AGKDADRSPAAEG

>member
-1 MATRTTVRR
+1 MATDPAVRR
-10 WRRNPSL
+10 SPRNLPL
-17 LAGAVILGLL
+17 LSGAVILGLL
-27 LVVAL
+27 LAVAL
-32 VAPLVLSG
+32 LAPVLLSG
-40 SAETLTDNARLGPG
+40 SAGTLTDDARLGPG
-54 AEHLLGTDA
+54 AAHLLGTDA

-89 SFVVGV
+89 SFVAGV

-143 VAIAVAGVPGFA
+143 AAIAVAGVPGFA

-177 GVPGP
+177 GVPGL

-196 LLVLLSSS
+196 LLVLLGSS

-215 SFVGLGVQSPQ
+215 SFVGLGVQNPQ

-249 PSIMLIVTGVG
+249 PSVMLVVTGVG

-275 TRGTAPAVTGAVDAA
+275 ARGTEPAGARTADAT
-290 GSAGPA
+290 GPA
-296 EESRALQAPDGAGAT
+296 AAAPDGAARTPRASG
-311 AGAEPDGLL
+311 GAERDGLL
-320 TVDGLTVRA
+320 TVAGLTVRA

-344 GQIVGLVGE
+344 GRIVGLVGE

-358 STIAMAV
+358 STIAMAI

-370 EGVRAH
+370 EGMRAD

-387 LGTPPER
+387 LGTPPQR
-394 RLATEIGIVYQDP
+394 RLATEIGIIYQDP
-407 IGTFNPALRL
+407 VGTFNPALRL
-417 GTQLTEVARAHLGT
+417 GAQLTEVARVHLGT
-431 PRRQAT
+431 SRRQAT

-544 TTGRDLRQGTVT
+544 TTGEDLRRGTAT

-569 AVEAGGTLSAVRW
+569 AIEAGGTLGALRW
-582 TADARSVDAPAA
+582 TADAHAAQPSGAPSDDLSDRAA
-594 DAPGVDAPS
+594 D
-603 ADAPG
+603 
-608 VDAPAAGVLSADVP
+608 
-622 SADVP
+622 
-627 LADVPSADV
+627 
-636 LSADAPVADVLTA
+636 
-649 DLLGA
+649 
-654 DASSAPTNRKPLTG
+654 
-668 TPPKRKPHDGTPPNG
+668 
-683 APAADPSDT
+683 
-692 AAGRPPAAEG
+692 RPPAAEG

>member
-1 MATRTTVRR
+1 MATDATVRR

-17 LAGAVILGLL
+17 LSGAVILGLL

-32 VAPLVLSG
+32 LAPPLLSG
-40 SAETLTDNARLGPG
+40 SAETLTDDTRLGPG

-74 ATRLTLLMAAAATAA
+74 ATRLTLLMAAVATAA

-129 VIAAVLGPGTGSAI
+129 VIAAVLGPGTVSAI

-177 GVPGP
+177 GVPGL

-237 PSIFAQPSVVLA
+237 PSIFAQPSLVLA

-275 TRGTAPAVTGAVDAA
+275 TRGTAPAPAKTADVAGRTAPAQDGATQAIQASGGAVAA
-290 GSAGPA
+290 
-296 EESRALQAPDGAGAT
+296 

-320 TVDGLTVRA
+320 TVAGLTVRA

-370 EGVRAH
+370 EGVRAN

-387 LGTPPER
+387 LGTPPQR

-417 GTQLTEVARAHLGT
+417 GTQLTEVARVHLRT
-431 PRRQAT
+431 PRRQAA

-448 VTEPERRLRQH
+448 VTEPDRRLRQH

-497 QAEVLRQFRRINR
+497 QAEVMRQFRRINR

-544 TTGRDLRQGTVT
+544 TTGSDLRRGRAT

-569 AVEAGGTLSAVRW
+569 AVEAGETLSAVRW
-582 TADARSVDAPAA
+582 TADAHAAQPSGAPSDDLFDKAA
-594 DAPGVDAPS
+594 D
-603 ADAPG
+603 
-608 VDAPAAGVLSADVP
+608 
-622 SADVP
+622 
-627 LADVPSADV
+627 
-636 LSADAPVADVLTA
+636 
-649 DLLGA
+649 
-654 DASSAPTNRKPLTG
+654 
-668 TPPKRKPHDGTPPNG
+668 
-683 APAADPSDT
+683 
-692 AAGRPPAAEG
+692 RPPAAEG

>member
-1 MATRTTVRR
+1 MATEATVRR
-10 WRRNPSL
+10 RRRNPSL
-17 LAGAVILGLL
+17 LSGAVILGLL
-27 LVVAL
+27 LVVAV
-32 VAPLVLSG
+32 VAPPLLSD
-40 SAETLTDNARLGPG
+40 SAETLTGDARLGPG

-74 ATRLTLLMAAAATAA
+74 ATRLTLLMAAAATAT
-89 SFVVGV
+89 SFVAGV

-129 VIAAVLGPGTGSAI
+129 VIAAVLGPGTVSAI

-177 GVPGP
+177 GVPGL

-215 SFVGLGVQSPQ
+215 SFVGLGVQNPQ

-237 PSIFAQPSVVLA
+237 PSIFAQPSIVLA

-275 TRGTAPAVTGAVDAA
+275 TRGTAPAPAKTADTADAA
-290 GSAGPA
+290 GPAAPAQDDAVQASSASG
-296 EESRALQAPDGAGAT
+296 GAGAA
-311 AGAEPDGLL
+311 AGTEPDGLL
-320 TVDGLTVRA
+320 TVAGLTVRA

-370 EGVRAH
+370 EGVRAN

-417 GTQLTEVARAHLGT
+417 GTQLTEVARVHLGT
-431 PRRQAT
+431 PRRQAAQ
-437 RDMVRALADIH
+437 DMGRALADIH

-544 TTGRDLRQGTVT
+544 TTGDDLRRGTVT

-569 AVEAGGTLSAVRW
+569 AAEAGGTLSAVRW
-582 TADARSVDAPAA
+582 TADAHAA
-594 DAPGVDAPS
+594 Q
-603 ADAPG
+603 
-608 VDAPAAGVLSADVP
+608 
-622 SADVP
+622 
-627 LADVPSADV
+627 
-636 LSADAPVADVLTA
+636 
-649 DLLGA
+649 
-654 DASSAPTNRKPLTG
+654 
-668 TPPKRKPHDGTPPNG
+668 PNG
-683 APAADPSDT
+683 APPDDLADKT
-692 AAGRPPAAEG
+692 ADRPTRAAEG

>member
-1 MATRTTVRR
+1 MATDPTVRR
-10 WRRNPSL
+10 RRRNPSL

-27 LVVAL
+27 VVVAL
-32 VAPLVLSG
+32 VAPPLLSG
-40 SAETLTDNARLGPG
+40 SAETLTDDARLGPG
-54 AEHLLGTDA
+54 AGHLLGTDA

-182 RILGRHVLPNISGP
+182 RILARHVLPNISGP

-249 PSIMLIVTGVG
+249 PSLMLIVTGVG

-275 TRGTAPAVTGAVDAA
+275 TRGTAPAPTAAPDAADAA
-290 GSAGPA
+290 GTAAPA
-296 EESRALQAPDGAGAT
+296 VVSRPPGAAGAD
-311 AGAEPDGLL
+311 AEPDGLL
-320 TVDGLTVRA
+320 TVAGLTVRA

-344 GQIVGLVGE
+344 GRIVGLVGE

-370 EGVRAH
+370 EGVRAD

-387 LGTPPER
+387 LGTPPGR

-417 GTQLTEVARAHLGT
+417 GTQLTEVARTHLGT
-431 PRRQAT
+431 PRRQAR
-437 RDMVRALADIH
+437 RDMARALADIR

-525 VGVLC
+525 VGELC

-544 TTGRDLRQGTVT
+544 TTGRDLRRGTVT

-569 AVEAGGTLSAVRW
+569 AVEAGATLSAVRW
-582 TADARSVDAPAA
+582 TADTPPAQ
-594 DAPGVDAPS
+594 
-603 ADAPG
+603 
-608 VDAPAAGVLSADVP
+608 PA
-622 SADVP
+622 
-627 LADVPSADV
+627 
-636 LSADAPVADVLTA
+636 
-649 DLLGA
+649 
-654 DASSAPTNRKPLTG
+654 G
-668 TPPKRKPHDGTPPNG
+668 TPPYEAPLDGTPPDG
-683 APAADPSDT
+683 LSPDGLSDT
-692 AAGRPPAAEG
+692 AADRPPAAEG

>member
-1 MATRTTVRR
+1 MATDAAVRR

-17 LAGAVILGLL
+17 LSGAVILGLL
-27 LVVAL
+27 LAVAL
-32 VAPLVLSG
+32 VAPPLLRG
-40 SAETLTDNARLGPG
+40 AAETLTDDARLGPG
-54 AEHLLGTDA
+54 AGHLLGTDA

-74 ATRLTLLMAAAATAA
+74 ATRLTLLMAATATAA

-107 LRETCLRLIDS
+107 LRETCLRLVDS

-129 VIAAVLGPGTGSAI
+129 VIAAVLGPGTVSAI
-143 VAIAVAGVPGFA
+143 VAIAVAGAPGFA

-177 GVPGP
+177 GVPGL

-215 SFVGLGVQSPQ
+215 SFVGLGVQNPQ

-275 TRGTAPAVTGAVDAA
+275 TRDTVPAPSGTADAA
-290 GSAGPA
+290 GPA
-296 EESRALQAPDGAGAT
+296 DPARAPVALQAPGGAGAAAAT
-311 AGAEPDGLL
+311 EPDGLL
-320 TVDGLTVRA
+320 TVAGLTVRA

-344 GQIVGLVGE
+344 GRIVGLVGE

-370 EGVRAH
+370 EGLRVN

-387 LGTPPER
+387 LGTPPPR

-417 GTQLTEVARAHLGT
+417 GTQLTEVARVHLRT
-431 PRRQAT
+431 PRRRAAQ
-437 RDMVRALADIH
+437 DMVRALADIH
-448 VTEPERRLRQH
+448 VTEPQRRLRQH

-525 VGVLC
+525 VGELC
-530 DTVLVLHGGRVVDR
+530 DTVLVLKGGRVVDR
-544 TTGRDLRQGTVT
+544 TTGGDLRRGTVT

-582 TADARSVDAPAA
+582 TADAPSAQPSGAPSDDLSDKAA
-594 DAPGVDAPS
+594 D
-603 ADAPG
+603 
-608 VDAPAAGVLSADVP
+608 
-622 SADVP
+622 
-627 LADVPSADV
+627 
-636 LSADAPVADVLTA
+636 
-649 DLLGA
+649 
-654 DASSAPTNRKPLTG
+654 
-668 TPPKRKPHDGTPPNG
+668 
-683 APAADPSDT
+683 
-692 AAGRPPAAEG
+692 RPPAAEG

>member
-1 MATRTTVRR
+1 MATDATVRR

-17 LAGAVILGLL
+17 LSGAVILGLL

-32 VAPLVLSG
+32 VAPLLLSG
-40 SAETLTDNARLGPG
+40 SAETLTDDARLGPG

-129 VIAAVLGPGTGSAI
+129 VIAAVLGPGTVSAI

-177 GVPGP
+177 GVPGL

-215 SFVGLGVQSPQ
+215 SFVGLGVQNPQ

-275 TRGTAPAVTGAVDAA
+275 TRGTAPAPAKTADAA
-290 GSAGPA
+290 GLAAPA
-296 EESRALQAPDGAGAT
+296 QDGAAQAPLASGGAGAA
-311 AGAEPDGLL
+311 AGTEQDGLL
-320 TVDGLTVRA
+320 TVAGLTVRA

-338 SFTIGA
+338 SFTIGP

-370 EGVRAH
+370 EGVRAN

-417 GTQLTEVARAHLGT
+417 GTQLTEVARVHLGT
-431 PRRQAT
+431 PRRQAAQ
-437 RDMVRALADIH
+437 DMVRSLADIH
-448 VTEPERRLRQH
+448 VTEPDRRLRQH

-544 TTGRDLRQGTVT
+544 TTGGDLRRGTVT

-582 TADARSVDAPAA
+582 TADAHAAQPSGAPSDDLSDKAA
-594 DAPGVDAPS
+594 D
-603 ADAPG
+603 
-608 VDAPAAGVLSADVP
+608 
-622 SADVP
+622 
-627 LADVPSADV
+627 
-636 LSADAPVADVLTA
+636 
-649 DLLGA
+649 
-654 DASSAPTNRKPLTG
+654 
-668 TPPKRKPHDGTPPNG
+668 
-683 APAADPSDT
+683 
-692 AAGRPPAAEG
+692 RPPAAEG

>member
-1 MATRTTVRR
+1 MATDTTVRR

-17 LAGAVILGLL
+17 TSGAVILGLL
-27 LVVAL
+27 VLVAL
-32 VAPLVLSG
+32 VAPLLLRG
-40 SAETLTDNARLGPG
+40 PAETLTGDTRLGPG
-54 AEHLLGTDA
+54 AGHLLGTDA

-74 ATRLTLLMAAAATAA
+74 ATRLTLLMAAAATAV

-107 LRETCLRLIDS
+107 LRETSLRLIDS

-129 VIAAVLGPGTGSAI
+129 VIAAVLGPGTMSAI

-177 GVPGP
+177 GVPGL

-215 SFVGLGVQSPQ
+215 SFVGLGVQNPQ

-237 PSIFAQPSVVLA
+237 PSIFAQPSLVLA

-275 TRGTAPAVTGAVDAA
+275 TRGTAPARA
-290 GSAGPA
+290 GSADTAGQAVPA
-296 EESRALQAPDGAGAT
+296 QKGRTPAPASDGAAAA
-311 AGAEPDGLL
+311 AGPDPDGLL
-320 TVDGLTVRA
+320 TVAGLTVRA

-370 EGVRAH
+370 EGVRAN
-376 ASRLAL
+376 AARLAL
-382 GDLDL
+382 DDLDL
-387 LGTPPER
+387 LAAPAEQ

-417 GTQLTEVARAHLGT
+417 GTQLTEVTRVHRGT
-431 PRRQAT
+431 PRRQAAQ
-437 RDMVRALADIH
+437 DMVRALADIR

-474 SAMTTNPRL
+474 SATTTNPRL

-544 TTGRDLRQGTVT
+544 TTGADLRRGTVT

-582 TADARSVDAPAA
+582 TADAHAA
-594 DAPGVDAPS
+594 LPG
-603 ADAPG
+603 
-608 VDAPAAGVLSADVP
+608 
-622 SADVP
+622 
-627 LADVPSADV
+627 
-636 LSADAPVADVLTA
+636 
-649 DLLGA
+649 
-654 DASSAPTNRKPLTG
+654 
-668 TPPKRKPHDGTPPNG
+668 G
-683 APAADPSDT
+683 APADDLSDT
-692 AAGRPPAAEG
+692 AADRSPAAEG
-702 SR
+702 SH

>member
-1 MATRTTVRR
+1 VATDASVRP

-17 LAGAVILGLL
+17 LSGAVILGLL

-32 VAPLVLSG
+32 VAPPLLSG
-40 SAETLTDNARLGPG
+40 SAETLTDDARLGPG

-89 SFVVGV
+89 SFVAGV

-129 VIAAVLGPGTGSAI
+129 VIAAVLGPGMGSAI

-177 GVPGP
+177 GVPGH

-275 TRGTAPAVTGAVDAA
+275 TRGTAPARAKATDAA
-290 GSAGPA
+290 GPA
-296 EESRALQAPDGAGAT
+296 TPAQDGAAQAPQASGGAGA
-311 AGAEPDGLL
+311 EQDGLL
-320 TVDGLTVRA
+320 TVAGLTVRA

-370 EGVRAH
+370 EGVQAN
-376 ASRLAL
+376 ASHLAL

-387 LGTPPER
+387 LGTAPER

-417 GTQLTEVARAHLGT
+417 GTQLTEVARVHLGT
-431 PRRQAT
+431 PRRQAAQ
-437 RDMVRALADIH
+437 DMVRALADIH
-448 VTEPERRLRQH
+448 VTEPDRRLRQH

-544 TTGRDLRQGTVT
+544 TTGGDLRRGTVT

-582 TADARSVDAPAA
+582 TADAHAAQPSGAPSDDFSDKAA
-594 DAPGVDAPS
+594 D
-603 ADAPG
+603 
-608 VDAPAAGVLSADVP
+608 
-622 SADVP
+622 
-627 LADVPSADV
+627 
-636 LSADAPVADVLTA
+636 
-649 DLLGA
+649 
-654 DASSAPTNRKPLTG
+654 
-668 TPPKRKPHDGTPPNG
+668 
-683 APAADPSDT
+683 
-692 AAGRPPAAEG
+692 RPPAAEG

>member
-1 MATRTTVRR
+1 MATDTTARR

-17 LAGAVILGLL
+17 LSGAVILGLL
-27 LVVAL
+27 LLVAL
-32 VAPLVLSG
+32 VAPPLLSG
-40 SAETLTDNARLGPG
+40 SAETLTGDTRLGPG
-54 AEHLLGTDA
+54 AQHLLGTDA

-89 SFVVGV
+89 SFVLGV

-129 VIAAVLGPGTGSAI
+129 VIAAVLGPGMGSAI

-177 GVPGP
+177 GVPGL

-215 SFVGLGVQSPQ
+215 SFVGLGVQNPQ

-237 PSIFAQPSVVLA
+237 PSIFAQPSLVLA

-275 TRGTAPAVTGAVDAA
+275 TRGTAPAPARTADP
-290 GSAGPA
+290 AGPA
-296 EESRALQAPDGAGAT
+296 APAQDGAVQAPQAPGGAVAV
-311 AGAEPDGLL
+311 AGTEPDGLL
-320 TVDGLTVRA
+320 TVAGLTVRA
-329 GDRTLVDDV
+329 GERTLVDDV

-370 EGVRAH
+370 EGVQAN

-387 LGTPPER
+387 LATPPER
-394 RLATEIGIVYQDP
+394 RLATDIGIVYQDP

-417 GTQLTEVARAHLGT
+417 GTQLTEVARVHLGT
-431 PRRQAT
+431 PRRQAAQ
-437 RDMVRALADIH
+437 DMVRALADIH
-448 VTEPERRLRQH
+448 VTEPDRRLRQH

-544 TTGRDLRQGTVT
+544 TTGGDLRRGTVT

-582 TADARSVDAPAA
+582 TAGAHVAQ
-594 DAPGVDAPS
+594 PG
-603 ADAPG
+603 
-608 VDAPAAGVLSADVP
+608 
-622 SADVP
+622 
-627 LADVPSADV
+627 
-636 LSADAPVADVLTA
+636 
-649 DLLGA
+649 
-654 DASSAPTNRKPLTG
+654 G
-668 TPPKRKPHDGTPPNG
+668 TPSD
-683 APAADPSDT
+683 DLSDT
-692 AAGRPPAAEG
+692 PADRSPAAEG
-702 SR
+702 SH

>member
-1 MATRTTVRR
+1 MATDTTTRR

-17 LAGAVILGLL
+17 TSGAVILGLL
-27 LVVAL
+27 VLVAL
-32 VAPLVLSG
+32 VAPLLLRG
-40 SAETLTDNARLGPG
+40 PAETLTGDTRLGPG
-54 AEHLLGTDA
+54 AGHLLGTDA

-74 ATRLTLLMAAAATAA
+74 ATRLTLLMAAAATAV

-107 LRETCLRLIDS
+107 LRETSLRLIDS

-129 VIAAVLGPGTGSAI
+129 VIAAVLGPGTMSAI

-177 GVPGP
+177 GVPGL
-182 RILGRHVLPNISGP
+182 RILARHVLPNISGP

-215 SFVGLGVQSPQ
+215 SFVGLGVQNPQ

-237 PSIFAQPSVVLA
+237 PSIFAQPSLVLA

-275 TRGTAPAVTGAVDAA
+275 TRPTAPAPAKSADPAGRAVPAQKGRTPAPAA
-290 GSAGPA
+290 
-296 EESRALQAPDGAGAT
+296 DGAA
-311 AGAEPDGLL
+311 AAAVPDPDGLL

-338 SFTIGA
+338 SFTIAA

-370 EGVRAH
+370 EGVRAD
-376 ASRLAL
+376 AARLAL
-382 GDLDL
+382 DDLDL
-387 LGTPPER
+387 LAAPSER

-417 GTQLTEVARAHLGT
+417 GTQLTEVTRVHQGT
-431 PRRQAT
+431 SRRQAAQ
-437 RDMVRALADIH
+437 DMVRALADIR

-474 SAMTTNPRL
+474 SATTTNPRL

-544 TTGRDLRQGTVT
+544 TTGADLRRGTVT

-569 AVEAGGTLSAVRW
+569 AVEAGGTLTAVRW
-582 TADARSVDAPAA
+582 TADAHAAP
-594 DAPGVDAPS
+594 PG
-603 ADAPG
+603 G
-608 VDAPAAGVLSADVP
+608 
-622 SADVP
+622 
-627 LADVPSADV
+627 
-636 LSADAPVADVLTA
+636 
-649 DLLGA
+649 
-654 DASSAPTNRKPLTG
+654 APTDDCDL
-668 TPPKRKPHDGTPPNG
+668 
-683 APAADPSDT
+683 SDT
-692 AAGRPPAAEG
+692 AADRSPAAEG
-702 SR
+702 SH

>member
-1 MATRTTVRR
+1 MATDTTVRR
-10 WRRNPSL
+10 WRGNPSL

-27 LVVAL
+27 VVVAL
-32 VAPLVLSG
+32 VAPPLLSG
-40 SAETLTDNARLGPG
+40 SAETLTDDARLGPG

-74 ATRLTLLMAAAATAA
+74 ATRLTLLMAAAATAV

-95 AIGALVHLAPGW
+95 AIGALVHLAPRW

-182 RILGRHVLPNISGP
+182 RILTRHVLPNISGP

-275 TRGTAPAVTGAVDAA
+275 TRGTAPAPTGAADTAA
-290 GSAGPA
+290 PA
-296 EESRALQAPDGAGAT
+296 TPAKESRALRAPGGAG
-311 AGAEPDGLL
+311 
-320 TVDGLTVRA
+320 R
-329 GDRTLVDDV
+329 
-338 SFTIGA
+338 
-344 GQIVGLVGE
+344 IVGLVGE

-370 EGVRAH
+370 EGVRAN
-376 ASRLAL
+376 ATRLAL

-387 LGTPPER
+387 LGTPPGR

-417 GTQLTEVARAHLGT
+417 GAQLTEVARTHLGT
-431 PRRQAT
+431 SRRQAR
-437 RDMVRALADIH
+437 RDMARALADIH

-544 TTGRDLRQGTVT
+544 TTGRDLRRGTVT

-569 AVEAGGTLSAVRW
+569 AVEAGAPLSAVRW
-582 TADARSVDAPAA
+582 TAD
-594 DAPGVDAPS
+594 
-603 ADAPG
+603 
-608 VDAPAAGVLSADVP
+608 
-622 SADVP
+622 
-627 LADVPSADV
+627 
-636 LSADAPVADVLTA
+636 TA
-649 DLLGA
+649 TA
-654 DASSAPTNRKPLTG
+654 QP
-668 TPPKRKPHDGTPPNG
+668 DGTPLDGTTPDG
-683 APAADPSDT
+683 KPVDGTQPDKAPLDGTPLDGTPAHGTPLAGTTAHGTPSDDLSDT
-692 AAGRPPAAEG
+692 AADRPPAAEG